1 MAAVDSAAGSGNT
14 ERKETAMSLSMS
26 TIKNAA
32 MTTAAV
38 LAVIYVVRRTTMG
51 QKLVQAALAG

>member
-1 MAAVDSAAGSGNT
+1 
-14 ERKETAMSLSMS
+14 MSLSMS